1 MLPPAH
7 TGRSMVLY
15 LARNRYF
22 KGEPFPHNK
31 RKREPPPP
39 QEEEE
44 LSEFELQ
51 RQRNI
56 ARNQELLKQ
65 LGLA

>member
-1 MLPPAH
+1 
-7 TGRSMVLY
+7 MVLY
-15 LARNRYF
+15 LASNRYF
-22 KGEPFPHNK
+22 KGEPFPQPK
-31 RKREPPPP
+31 RKREREPEP
-39 QEEEE
+39 EEE